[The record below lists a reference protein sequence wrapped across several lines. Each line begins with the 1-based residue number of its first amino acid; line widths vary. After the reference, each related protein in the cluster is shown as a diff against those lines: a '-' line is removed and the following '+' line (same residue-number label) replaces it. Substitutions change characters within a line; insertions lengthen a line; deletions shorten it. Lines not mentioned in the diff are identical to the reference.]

1 MNKGTVFE
9 GIVGQDQVLE
19 KLKRDLEGNQ
29 TVHAYLFEGE
39 KGLGKK
45 SIALKLA
52 SALVCHNNGERP
64 CGRCNSCIKANSGN
78 HPDINIIENDNIISI
93 DVIRGLIN
101 EMQLKP
107 NESKRKVCII
117 CDADKM
123 NTRAQNALLKTLEE
137 PPLYATII
145 LLTVNGNSLFPTIV
159 SRCQVI
165 KLHPADLKTIEH
177 YLVKNRGVEK
187 KQAHMLAVFSRG
199 VVGRAVELL
208 DNPDFYY
215 RREEVIK
222 ICNRLLTSDFLGIL
236 EQIKFFEEQRS
247 HIEEILDLM
256 ISWYRDLFIYN
267 ETKNME
273 FITNIDKKENIG
285 FQAAKVDLAK
295 IRDIIF
301 IIERA
306 KNNLKSNVQF
316 HLNIEVMLLNIQE
329 VVLNGNGGRSEI

>member
-9 GIVGQDQVLE
+9 GIVGQGQVLE
-19 KLKRDLEGNQ
+19 KLRRDLEGNQ
-29 TVHAYLFEGE
+29 IIHAYLFEGE

-52 SALVCHNNGERP
+52 SALVCPNNGQRP
-64 CGRCNSCIKANSGN
+64 CGKCNSCIKAGSGN
-78 HPDINIIENDNIISI
+78 HPDIKIIENDGIISI
-93 DVIRGLIN
+93 DEIRGLIN

-107 NESKRKVCII
+107 YESKRKVCII

-123 NTRAQNALLKTLEE
+123 NMQSQNALLKTLEE
-137 PPLYATII
+137 PPSYATLI
-145 LLTVNGNSLFPTIV
+145 LLTVNRNSLFPTIV

-165 KLHPADLKTIEH
+165 KLRPADLKTIEH
-177 YLVKNRGVEK
+177 YLVKNKGVEK
-187 KQAHMLAVFSRG
+187 EQAHMLAVFSRG

-236 EQIKFFEEQRS
+236 EQIKFFEEQRL

-256 ISWYRDLFIYN
+256 IGWYRDLFIYN
-267 ETKNME
+267 ETKNMK
-273 FITNIDKKENIG
+273 FITNIDRKENIDL
-285 FQAAKVDLAK
+285 QAAKMDITK

-329 VVLNGNGGRSEI
+329 VLL

>member
-9 GIVGQDQVLE
+9 GIVGQYQVLE

-29 TVHAYLFEGE
+29 IVHAYLFEGE

-64 CGRCNSCIKANSGN
+64 CGKCNSCMKAGSGN
-78 HPDINIIENDNIISI
+78 HPDIKVIENDGVISI
-93 DVIRGLIN
+93 DEIRGLIS

-107 NESKRKVCII
+107 NESKCKVCII

-123 NTRAQNALLKTLEE
+123 NMWAQNALLKTLEE
-137 PPLYATII
+137 PPSYATLI
-145 LLTVNGNSLFPTIV
+145 LLTVNANSLFPTIV

-165 KLHPADLKTIEH
+165 KLYPADLKTIEH
-177 YLVKNRGVEK
+177 YLIKNKGVEK
-187 KQAHMLAVFSRG
+187 ERAHMLAVFSRG

-208 DNPDFYY
+208 DNPNFYY

-222 ICNRLLTSDFLGIL
+222 ICNRLFTSDFLGIL
-236 EQIKFFEEQRS
+236 EQIKFFEEQRPY
-247 HIEEILDLM
+247 IEEILDLM

-273 FITNIDKKENIG
+273 FITNID
-285 FQAAKVDLAK
+285 
-295 IRDIIF
+295 
-301 IIERA
+301 
-306 KNNLKSNVQF
+306 
-316 HLNIEVMLLNIQE
+316 
-329 VVLNGNGGRSEI
+329 